1 MEEFTHKVS
10 LFLDKRELGIL
21 QPNGSYGKKNNKDW
35 YLTIPFVR
43 TEKIVDDYIHLY
55 MDPFR
60 TSIQRQMVNP
70 YFMDYG
76 FFETIIS
83 FSSSTQNVNSS
94 EYIETKSKIYNI
106 DINK

>member
-1 MEEFTHKVS
+1 MENNIYKIS

-21 QPNGSYGKKNNKDW
+21 QPDGSYSTKNKKDW
-35 YLTIPFVR
+35 YVTIPFVR

-60 TSIQRQMVNP
+60 ASIQRQLVNP

-83 FSSSTQNVNSS
+83 FSSSTQNTNSS

>member
-1 MEEFTHKVS
+1 MEDSTYKIN
-10 LFLDKRELGIL
+10 LFLDKRELGIV
-21 QPNGSYGKKNNKDW
+21 QPDGSYGTSNHKDW
-35 YLTIPFVR
+35 YVTLPFTR
-43 TEKIVDDYIHLY
+43 TEKIVDDYVQVY

-60 TSIQRQMVNP
+60 STIQRQLINP

-83 FSSSTQNVNSS
+83 YSSNTQTINSP
-94 EYIETKSKIYNI
+94 EYIETKSKVYNI

>member
-1 MEEFTHKVS
+1 MTDSTHKIS

-21 QPNGSYGKKNNKDW
+21 QPDGSYGKKNNKDW
-35 YLTIPFVR
+35 YITIPFV
-43 TEKIVDDYIHLY
+43 TTNKIINDYIQIY

-60 TSIQRQMVNP
+60 SIMERQMVNP

-76 FFETIIS
+76 FFETIKS
-83 FSSSTQNVNSS
+83 FSSSTQNANSDLF
-94 EYIETKSKIYNI
+94 IETKSKVYNI